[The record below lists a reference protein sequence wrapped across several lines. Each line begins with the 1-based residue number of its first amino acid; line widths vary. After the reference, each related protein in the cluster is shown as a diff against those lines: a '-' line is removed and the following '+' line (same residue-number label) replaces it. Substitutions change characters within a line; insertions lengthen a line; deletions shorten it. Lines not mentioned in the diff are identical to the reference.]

1 MPADPEALLAYR
13 EAMKGQGERTDLV
26 SNRNEVGAMR
36 PAGTTRA
43 YSLARVQRECDADT
57 PKENPLCAH

>member
-13 EAMKGQGERTDLV
+13 EAMKHQGERRDIV
-26 SNRNEVGAMR
+26 DNVNEVDDGR
-36 PAGTTRA
+36 PDGNSRA

>member
-13 EAMKGQGERTDLV
+13 DAMKHQGERRDLGNNV
-26 SNRNEVGAMR
+26 PEVERQDRGNR
-36 PAGTTRA
+36 RA